1 MSDGSL
7 VTRLIRPREVIRRT
21 GYTLTTIWRLER
33 AGGFPKKVKIGEAAV
48 AYYEHEIEEWI
59 RSRVRGGC
67 APVRAVRKPKSR
79 ERFSPEDL
87 ADLDTIA
94 RRPRERL

>member
-1 MSDGSL
+1 
-7 VTRLIRPREVIRRT
+7 
-21 GYTLTTIWRLER
+21 
-33 AGGFPKKVKIGEAAV
+33 VKIGEAAV

-87 ADLDTIA
+87 ADLAALIHDGIGYGMA
-94 RRPRERL
+94 AVA